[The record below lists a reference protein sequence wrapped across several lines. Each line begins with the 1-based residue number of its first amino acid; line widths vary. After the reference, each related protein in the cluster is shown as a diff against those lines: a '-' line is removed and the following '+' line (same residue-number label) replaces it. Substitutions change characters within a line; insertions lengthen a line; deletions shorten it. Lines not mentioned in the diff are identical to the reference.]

1 MKYLNVNITSDPNS
15 ITHSDLNFRS
25 RRNSLHSQI
34 KSIKYNRNN
43 NNNYG
48 NRFLPLNVRLQKI
61 RKRNKLE
68 QQYKNNNNIITKRLK
83 LFNRLTSIKRY
94 IASKAKLQEN
104 KKALALLKERKNK
117 VAANLKLTPEGKVK
131 LITKLRRNFS
141 SLPTNMQRK
150 ILSLARSK

>member
-1 MKYLNVNITSDPNS
+1 
-15 ITHSDLNFRS
+15 
-25 RRNSLHSQI
+25 
-34 KSIKYNRNN
+34 
-43 NNNYG
+43 
-48 NRFLPLNVRLQKI
+48 LQKI